1 MGDDERAEHVK
12 TVYAH
17 FGLAIY
23 LAQCLEHGIVNALLV
38 LDLVPNQAKTLRSK
52 NEWNMKVDDFFDQ
65 NFRQTLGQMIT
76 ALRKVTTVPT
86 KLETLLAEALHKR
99 NWLAHHYFR
108 ERAEQF
114 MSASGRDHMIAEL
127 EDVQKLFREADLQLE
142 EISRPLMEK
151 YGYTEA
157 KLAAAFEE
165 LRRRTRDDL

>member
-1 MGDDERAEHVK
+1 MGDDERGEHVK

-38 LDLVPNQAKTLRSK
+38 LDLVPNQAKTVRSK
-52 NEWNMKVDDFFDQ
+52 NEWSTKVDAFFDQ

-99 NWLAHHYFR
+99 TWLAHHYFR
-108 ERAEQF
+108 ERAEQ
-114 MSASGRDHMIAEL
+114 L
-127 EDVQKLFREADLQLE
+127 CPLADG
-142 EISRPLMEK
+142 II
-151 YGYTEA
+151 
-157 KLAAAFEE
+157 
-165 LRRRTRDDL
+165 